1 MVPTEANNYELDKKR
16 KHNYFWCLHAEGT
29 NLSHGLSVGSL
40 NFLWQFF
47 CYWVVMVFFFFPSK
61 CCKWKLFQFGP
72 CAILCHDSISCVCI
86 SGRNVPPDLDD
97 GTHRKEL
104 TIFCHQHPPMILS
117 ESWHAKVPRV
127 PCQSYAP
134 LFPHSSE
141 EGCTVDRRQ
150 NWNSRVPFSN
160 LQDENRSP
168 NKLFARMCVN
178 LLNKIGGKA

>member
-16 KHNYFWCLHAEGT
+16 KRNYFWCLHSEGT

-47 CYWVVMVFFFFPSK
+47 LYWVVVVFFSK

-72 CAILCHDSISCVCI
+72 CAILCHDSISCICI
-86 SGRNVPPDLDD
+86 SGRNVPPDLDE
-97 GTHRKEL
+97 GSHQKEL
-104 TIFCHQHPPMILS
+104 TYFCHQHPPKILS
-117 ESWHAKVPRV
+117 ESRHAKGPRV
-127 PCQSYAP
+127 SCQLSAL

-150 NWNSRVPFSN
+150 DRTSRMPFS
-160 LQDENRSP
+160 NRSP
-168 NKLFARMCVN
+168 NKLFARMCFN
-178 LLNKIGGKA
+178 LLNRIGGKA